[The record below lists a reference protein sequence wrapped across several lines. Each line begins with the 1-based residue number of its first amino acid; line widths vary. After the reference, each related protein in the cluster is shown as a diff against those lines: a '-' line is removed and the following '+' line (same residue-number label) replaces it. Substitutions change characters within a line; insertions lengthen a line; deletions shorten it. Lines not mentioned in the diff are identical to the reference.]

1 MPFGGLIR
9 GILEKVH
16 DSLLFPG
23 RILLGI
29 GKLTVFAY
37 ASAINFWGRCESSS
51 LDAAQTA
58 LGIRESWV
66 PGIRILLRFGR
77 FPRILFVTSALSHI
91 SIHMSSIIYEQLQS
105 VEAPITGMN

>member
-37 ASAINFWGRCESSS
+37 ASAINLLVRCESF
-51 LDAAQTA
+51 LDATHPA

-66 PGIRILLRFGR
+66 PGSVHGLEGFAGSYLSRQRSHRF
-77 FPRILFVTSALSHI
+77 
-91 SIHMSSIIYEQLQS
+91 IHRL
-105 VEAPITGMN
+105 

>member
-37 ASAINFWGRCESSS
+37 ASAINFVGRCESF

-91 SIHMSSIIYEQLQS
+91 SIHMSSII
-105 VEAPITGMN
+105 

>member
-37 ASAINFWGRCESSS
+37 ASAINFWGRCESSLERS
-51 LDAAQTA
+51 RCRSNSARNPRV
-58 LGIRESWV
+58 LGSRDPYTLTVWKVSQDLICHVS
-66 PGIRILLRFGR
+66 
-77 FPRILFVTSALSHI
+77 FVTHI
-91 SIHMSSIIYEQLQS
+91 HSYEQLQT

>member
-29 GKLTVFAY
+29 GKLTVFAH
-37 ASAINFWGRCESSS
+37 ASAINLGVVANLLSKD

-66 PGIRILLRFGR
+66 PAIRILLRFGR

-91 SIHMSSIIYEQLQS
+91 SIHMSSNIQS
-105 VEAPITGMN
+105 KLLLPV

>member
-37 ASAINFWGRCESSS
+37 ASAINLLVRCESF
-51 LDAAQTA
+51 LDAAQT
-58 LGIRESWV
+58 IRESWV
-66 PGIRILLRFGR
+66 SRAPYTVWKVSQDLICHVS
-77 FPRILFVTSALSHI
+77 FVTHI
-91 SIHMSSIIYEQLQS
+91 HSYEQYH
-105 VEAPITGMN
+105 I